1 MKIIGHR
8 GAAGLGLEN
17 TLEAIAA
24 ALKLPLYAIEVDV
37 RRTKDNQLVLSHDSH
52 TGRTADTKVRIR
64 DLTLKELQSVK
75 LHNGK
80 PVATLAQALEL
91 IGTKKPIILDV
102 KDAGLSAQLIATLDA
117 YPDAEIS
124 LTGRR
129 YHEMQKVFH
138 ARPQIAFFV
147 QSFISPFEPL
157 LAARSLDAHGI
168 SLNMWLMNP
177 LTYLL
182 AKRYNLTVRLY
193 TVNHPWLV
201 RFVRL
206 LYPQTEIFTNH
217 PHKYVAAKRKATK
230 HERNI

>member
-17 TLEAIAA
+17 TLDAIKA
-24 ALKLPLYAIEVDV
+24 ALELPLYAIEIDV
-37 RRTKDNQLVLSHDSH
+37 RHTKDNQLVLSHDAH
-52 TGRTADTKVRIR
+52 TGRIADTKLYIHE
-64 DLTLKELQSVK
+64 LTLKELQKLK
-75 LHNGK
+75 LHNGESIPTLDRALKLIGNQK
-80 PVATLAQALEL
+80 PVV
-91 IGTKKPIILDV
+91 LDI
-102 KDAGLSAQLIATLDA
+102 KDTGIAKQLIAILDA
-117 YPDAEIS
+117 HPRTEIS

-138 ARPQIAFFV
+138 ARPKIAFFV

-157 LAARSLDAHGI
+157 LAARSLGAHGI

-177 LTYLL
+177 LTYFV

-201 RFVRL
+201 RFMHM
-206 LYPQTEIFTNH
+206 LYPHTEIFTNH
-217 PHKYVAAKRKATK
+217 PHKYVYQEKGDQA
-230 HERNI
+230 